1 MEEEASR
8 EETTGK
14 ARQTASQKLVSTSQY
29 DFVPGDKIL
38 YFEDFSQDAIG
49 DFPALWTTD
58 GSGEVKTVNIDVIQ
72 EAILDELQIG
82 QGGFGNRIE
91 LVDIEY
97 DQITETDTLLLVHP
111 DQFLIHL
118 DGRRS
123 TRYAKDKL
131 LTLFLMF

>member
-1 MEEEASR
+1 MTRREVTEEEADMEEEASR

-58 GSGEVKTVNIDVIQ
+58 GSGEVKTVKIAPGKWFHLTVIMPATVYTRPKRFFHNFIVGVRHHS
-72 EAILDELQIG
+72 EEEFVMEPVHALQ
-82 QGGFGNRIE
+82 
-91 LVDIEY
+91 
-97 DQITETDTLLLVHP
+97 
-111 DQFLIHL
+111 
-118 DGRRS
+118 
-123 TRYAKDKL
+123 
-131 LTLFLMF
+131 